1 MIEPIDKNYSV
12 LVADTDVGTCTAV
25 HRTLGDHGHQVTIC
39 HDGDDVWQQIQR
51 NGCDLLLLDIELPRM
66 SGFDLLSRC
75 RLSPDLEDLPI
86 IVLSDSSD
94 DDVCDRAL
102 SLGAAAFIMKPLRM
116 PILSHT
122 VWQILRNRARDQ
134 ELRRFKALLGV
145 EQDRK
150 AAFA

>member
-1 MIEPIDKNYSV
+1 MIESIDKNYNV
-12 LVADTDVGTCTAV
+12 LVADSDIGTCSAV

-39 HDGDDVWQQIQR
+39 HDGDDAWKLIQR
-51 NGCDLLLLDIELPRM
+51 GDRDLLLLDVELPGM

-75 RLSPDLEDLPI
+75 RLSLDVEDLPI
-86 IVLSDSSD
+86 IALSDSSD

-134 ELRRFKALLGV
+134 ELRRFKTLLGV
-145 EQDRK
+145 ERDRK